1 MSLLCSGKTRGTL
14 FSLIFSLTGKDQ
26 PASKLSPRNSAPFFR
41 AEFSW
46 RWPVRYRSSRK
57 LHIICRQ
64 RDWDGSCRLR
74 ATVNT
79 RVVVRAYRVL
89 SSRERRERV
98 CRIIPRINFAGRW
111 TAPPLPLPFLL
122 PEEEKGGTFAR
133 VGRVICLIAPLQE
146 ALARVTRP
154 RVAATHAPLNR
165 NSRPLTAGNRA
176 PRRFFH
182 PPMEKLV
189 ATRKG
194 GLEGGREWNEARR
207 NVARPGG
214 IFTERLKAENGKW
227 EAEIE
232 WREKRDVSRPMEEGR
247 GGGEKTNRAGA
258 VEGWGRCSRL
268 LTRHVSVVSRAR
280 DLRLDRLP
288 LIRESGLLMRGEYS
302 RL

>member
-1 MSLLCSGKTRGTL
+1 M
-14 FSLIFSLTGKDQ
+14 
-26 PASKLSPRNSAPFFR
+26 
-41 AEFSW
+41 
-46 RWPVRYRSSRK
+46 
-57 LHIICRQ
+57 
-64 RDWDGSCRLR
+64 
-74 ATVNT
+74 
-79 RVVVRAYRVL
+79 
-89 SSRERRERV
+89 
-98 CRIIPRINFAGRW
+98 
-111 TAPPLPLPFLL
+111 
-122 PEEEKGGTFAR
+122 
-133 VGRVICLIAPLQE
+133 GRVICLIAPLQE

-165 NSRPLTAGNRA
+165 NSRQLTAGNRA

-258 VEGWGRCSRL
+258 EEGWGRCSRL

>member
-1 MSLLCSGKTRGTL
+1 
-14 FSLIFSLTGKDQ
+14 
-26 PASKLSPRNSAPFFR
+26 
-41 AEFSW
+41 
-46 RWPVRYRSSRK
+46 
-57 LHIICRQ
+57 
-64 RDWDGSCRLR
+64 
-74 ATVNT
+74 
-79 RVVVRAYRVL
+79 
-89 SSRERRERV
+89 
-98 CRIIPRINFAGRW
+98 
-111 TAPPLPLPFLL
+111 
-122 PEEEKGGTFAR
+122 
-133 VGRVICLIAPLQE
+133 
-146 ALARVTRP
+146 
-154 RVAATHAPLNR
+154 
-165 NSRPLTAGNRA
+165 
-176 PRRFFH
+176 
-182 PPMEKLV
+182 MEKLV

-258 VEGWGRCSRL
+258 EEGWGRCSRL

-280 DLRLDRLP
+280 DLRLDWLP

>member
-1 MSLLCSGKTRGTL
+1 MIPGVLCSGKTRGTL

-79 RVVVRAYRVL
+79 RVVIRAYRVL
-89 SSRERRERV
+89 SSNGENESAELFRGLISRV
-98 CRIIPRINFAGRW
+98 DGRL
-111 TAPPLPLPFLL
+111 LPFLPFLL
-122 PEEEKGGTFAR
+122 PEEERGGTFAR

-182 PPMEKLV
+182 PPMEKL
-189 ATRKG
+189 RKG

-258 VEGWGRCSRL
+258 EEGWGRCSRL

>member
-1 MSLLCSGKTRGTL
+1 MFGKNERDVVFSYFLLERL
-14 FSLIFSLTGKDQ
+14 KDQ

-64 RDWDGSCRLR
+64 RDWDGSCRLK

-79 RVVVRAYRVL
+79 RVVIRAYRVL
-89 SSRERRERV
+89 SSNGGNESAELFRGLISRV
-98 CRIIPRINFAGRW
+98 DGRL
-111 TAPPLPLPFLL
+111 LPSLPFLL
-122 PEEEKGGTFAR
+122 PEEERGGGTFAR

-165 NSRPLTAGNRA
+165 NSRPLTTGNRA

-194 GLEGGREWNEARR
+194 RLEGGREWDEARR
-207 NVARPGG
+207 NVARPGA

-258 VEGWGRCSRL
+258 EEGWGRCSRL

>member
-1 MSLLCSGKTRGTL
+1 M
-14 FSLIFSLTGKDQ
+14 
-26 PASKLSPRNSAPFFR
+26 
-41 AEFSW
+41 
-46 RWPVRYRSSRK
+46 
-57 LHIICRQ
+57 
-64 RDWDGSCRLR
+64 
-74 ATVNT
+74 
-79 RVVVRAYRVL
+79 
-89 SSRERRERV
+89 
-98 CRIIPRINFAGRW
+98 
-111 TAPPLPLPFLL
+111 
-122 PEEEKGGTFAR
+122 
-133 VGRVICLIAPLQE
+133 GRVICLIAPLQE
-146 ALARVTRP
+146 ALARVARP

-258 VEGWGRCSRL
+258 EEGWGRCSRL